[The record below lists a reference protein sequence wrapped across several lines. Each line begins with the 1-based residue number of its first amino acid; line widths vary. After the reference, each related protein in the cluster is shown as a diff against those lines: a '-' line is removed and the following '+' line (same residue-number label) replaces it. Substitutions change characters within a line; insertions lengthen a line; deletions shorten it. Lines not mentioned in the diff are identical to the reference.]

1 MLSRTKRGLLLTVL
15 GTTCLFM
22 SVGYATW
29 VNTYIK
35 VENNDVPPIKK
46 YTVKFYDQ
54 NSHLLGNYTISGLE
68 IDSIIEL
75 PYLEDNEKYDFKGW
89 KENGGSTVFI
99 GSMRVN
105 SLTFDSNNTAALY
118 ADYESTNYNVKFSV
132 TTSLSTKTYTEI
144 VKTKNS
150 TAFYLFNLNPTSF
163 FGVNVSTYKLVS
175 YTYKY
180 TYNGSTIYP
189 INSMITLDSNNFREE
204 LGPGGSHII
213 SLVANYETI

>member
-75 PYLEDNEKYDFKGW
+75 AYLEDNEKYDFVGW

-99 GSMRVN
+99 GSMGVN

-132 TTSLSTKTYTEI
+132 TTSLSTKMYTEI

-175 YTYKY
+175 YTY
-180 TYNGSTIYP
+180 TYNGRSTIYP
-189 INSMITLDSNNFREE
+189 INSMITLDSTNFPEE

>member
-15 GTTCLFM
+15 GTTCLFI

-75 PYLEDNEKYDFKGW
+75 PYLEDNEKYDFVGW
-89 KENGGSTVFI
+89 KENHLLYLVFFVPFFLI
-99 GSMRVN
+99 
-105 SLTFDSNNTAALY
+105 F
-118 ADYESTNYNVKFSV
+118 KSV
-132 TTSLSTKTYTEI
+132 MFL
-144 VKTKNS
+144 
-150 TAFYLFNLNPTSF
+150 AGFL
-163 FGVNVSTYKLVS
+163 
-175 YTYKY
+175 
-180 TYNGSTIYP
+180 
-189 INSMITLDSNNFREE
+189 
-204 LGPGGSHII
+204 
-213 SLVANYETI
+213 

>member
-75 PYLEDNEKYDFKGW
+75 PYLEDNEKYDFVGW

-175 YTYKY
+175 YTY
-180 TYNGSTIYP
+180 TYNGRSTIYP

>member
-46 YTVKFYDQ
+46 YTVTFYDQ

-75 PYLEDNEKYDFKGW
+75 PYLEDNEKYDFVGW
-89 KENGGSTVFI
+89 KENGGSAVFK
-99 GSMRVN
+99 GSMGVN
-105 SLTFDSNNTAALY
+105 SLTFDSNDTAALY

-132 TTSLSTKTYTEI
+132 TTSLSKKTYTEI

-163 FGVNVSTYKLVS
+163 FGVNASTYKLVS
-175 YTYKY
+175 YTY
-180 TYNGSTIYP
+180 NRSTTYP
-189 INSMITLDSNNFREE
+189 INSMITLDSNKFPEE
-204 LGPGGSHII
+204 LGTSGSHII

>member
-15 GTTCLFM
+15 GTTCLFI

-54 NSHLLGNYTISGLE
+54 NSHLLGDYTISGLE

-75 PYLEDNEKYDFKGW
+75 PYLEDNEKYDFVGW
-89 KENGGSTVFI
+89 KENGGSAVFK
-99 GSMRVN
+99 GSMGVN
-105 SLTFDSNNTAALY
+105 SLTFDSNDTAALY

-132 TTSLSTKTYTEI
+132 TTSLSPKTYTEI

-175 YTYKY
+175 YTYNRSK
-180 TYNGSTIYP
+180 TYP
-189 INSMITLDSNNFREE
+189 INRMITLDSNNFPEE
-204 LGPGGSHII
+204 LGTSGSHII

>member
-1 MLSRTKRGLLLTVL
+1 MLSRTKRGLLLTAL

-29 VNTYIK
+29 VNTYMK
-35 VENNDVPPIKK
+35 VENNDVPPIKT
-46 YTVKFYDQ
+46 YTVNFYDQ
-54 NSHLLGNYTISGLE
+54 NSHLLGDYTISGLE

-99 GSMRVN
+99 GSMGVN

-132 TTSLSTKTYTEI
+132 TTSTSLSTKTYTEI

-175 YTYKY
+175 YTY
-180 TYNGSTIYP
+180 NGSTIYP
-189 INSMITLDSNNFREE
+189 INRMITLDSTNFPEE
-204 LGPGGSHII
+204 LGTSGSHII

>member
-46 YTVKFYDQ
+46 YTVTFYDQ
-54 NSHLLGNYTISGLE
+54 NSHLLGDYTISGLE

-75 PYLEDNEKYDFKGW
+75 PYLEDNEKYDFVGW

-99 GSMRVN
+99 GSMGVN

-163 FGVNVSTYKLVS
+163 FGVSVSTYKLVS
-175 YTYKY
+175 YTY
-180 TYNGSTIYP
+180 NGSRSTIYP
-189 INSMITLDSNNFREE
+189 INSMITLDSTNFPEE
-204 LGPGGSHII
+204 LGTSGSHII

>member
-75 PYLEDNEKYDFKGW
+75 PYLEDNEKYDFVGW
-89 KENGGSTVFI
+89 KENGGSAVFK
-99 GSMRVN
+99 GSMGVN
-105 SLTFDSNNTAALY
+105 SLTFDSNDTAALY

-132 TTSLSTKTYTEI
+132 TTSLSPKTYTEI

-150 TAFYLFNLNPTSF
+150 TKFYLFNLNPTSF

-175 YTYKY
+175 YTYNRST
-180 TYNGSTIYP
+180 TYS
-189 INSMITLDSNNFREE
+189 INSMITLDSNYFPEE

>member
-46 YTVKFYDQ
+46 YTVTFYDQ
-54 NSHLLGNYTISGLE
+54 NSHLLGDYTISGLE

-75 PYLEDNEKYDFKGW
+75 PYLEDNEKYDFVGW
-89 KENGGSTVFI
+89 KENGGSAVFK
-99 GSMRVN
+99 GSMGVN
-105 SLTFDSNNTAALY
+105 RLTFDSNDTAALY
-118 ADYESTNYNVKFSV
+118 ADYESTDYNVKFSV
-132 TTSLSTKTYTEI
+132 TTSLSPKTYTEI

-150 TAFYLFNLNPTSF
+150 TKFYLFNLNPTPF
-163 FGVNVSTYKLVS
+163 FGSNLLSTYKLVS
-175 YTYKY
+175 YTYS
-180 TYNGSTIYP
+180 GSTTYP

-213 SLVANYETI
+213 SLFANYETI

>member
-1 MLSRTKRGLLLTVL
+1 MLSRTKRGLLLTAL

-46 YTVKFYDQ
+46 YTVTFYDQ
-54 NSHLLGNYTISGLE
+54 NSHLLGDYTISGLE

-75 PYLEDNEKYDFKGW
+75 PYLEDNEKYDFVGW

-99 GSMRVN
+99 GSMGVN

-175 YTYKY
+175 YTY
-180 TYNGSTIYP
+180 NGSRSTIYP
-189 INSMITLDSNNFREE
+189 INSMITLDSTNFPEE
-204 LGPGGSHII
+204 LGTSGSHII

>member
-46 YTVKFYDQ
+46 YTVTFYDQ
-54 NSHLLGNYTISGLE
+54 NSHLLGDYTISGLE

-75 PYLEDNEKYDFKGW
+75 PYLEDNEKYDFVGW

-99 GSMRVN
+99 GSMGVN

-175 YTYKY
+175 YTY
-180 TYNGSTIYP
+180 NGSRSTIYP
-189 INSMITLDSNNFREE
+189 INSMITLDSTNFPEE
-204 LGPGGSHII
+204 LGTSGSHII